1 MHGTTF
7 GGGPLACAVA
17 LAVIDTIERD
27 HLLNHVTEVGTYF
40 RGQLE
45 QLAQQHSAITDVRGL
60 GLMLAIELDSA
71 DLAKTVLGEMMKR
84 RILINRTSETVLRF
98 LPPFI
103 LRREHVDQGIAAL
116 NEILTEQTAHAAATP
131 VPGGKKIGN

>member
-17 LAVIDTIERD
+17 LAVMDTIERD
-27 HLLNHVTEVGTYF
+27 HLLDHVTEVGTYL
-40 RGQLE
+40 RGELDN
-45 QLAQQHSAITDVRGL
+45 LAKEHSAIVDVRGL

-71 DLAKTVLGEMMKR
+71 DLAKTVLGEMMQR
-84 RILINRTSETVLRF
+84 HILINRTSETVLRF

-103 LRREHVDQGIAAL
+103 LQRKHVDEGVAAL
-116 NEILTEQTAHAAATP
+116 HSILTEHVTQTAATP
-131 VPGGKKIGN
+131 VSGGKKIGN